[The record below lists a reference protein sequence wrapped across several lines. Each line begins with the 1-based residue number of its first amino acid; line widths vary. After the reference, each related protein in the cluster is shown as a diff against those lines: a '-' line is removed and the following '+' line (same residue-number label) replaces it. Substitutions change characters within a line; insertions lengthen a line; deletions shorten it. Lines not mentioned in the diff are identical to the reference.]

1 MMAIINI
8 ILSYAF
14 ILLCIFLTAWFI
26 YKAVQY
32 LKYGSKNRKKR
43 DKVSMIGMSW
53 KEKRQRKKEI
63 KKAEKEEI
71 TKIRNHI
78 KGGDIEDDEV
88 DK

>member
-32 LKYGSKNRKKR
+32 LKYGSKNRKKQ
-43 DKVSMIGMSW
+43 DKVSTMGMSW
-53 KEKRQRKKEI
+53 KEKREKRKEI
-63 KKAEKEEI
+63 KKAEKEEMA
-71 TKIRNHI
+71 KIRNHI
-78 KGGDIEDDEV
+78 KGGDIEDEKV